1 MPTNPEN
8 ARNRK
13 DFSDSSN
20 TNKPSIDSDQE
31 APGADSDPFEEE
43 PRALTAEEIEL
54 QLARLG
60 MTGSPASVED
70 EEPLAAPIGYVRKH
84 GGLPA
89 TKKSLGQNWLIDAEA
104 TRLMARYL
112 GVGEGDLILEVGPG
126 GGALTEALLLTGA
139 DILAVEIDAR
149 MIEVLENRWPNEPR
163 LTLVHA
169 NILDCDIHEL
179 TGGRPCAVVG
189 NLPYNITSNL
199 LFQLMETALEHH
211 GFIQKI
217 LVLLQLEVAQRL
229 ASPPGSS
236 EYSVLSVLMRVFGE
250 PEQVMTVPRDKF
262 NPPPKVDAGVIQ
274 MELSGEP
281 LYTVPHWPTFKRLV
295 KGTFH
300 KRRKMLRNSLP
311 GIPNLAP
318 WEDVDFDW
326 SRRPQTLS
334 AEEYAWL
341 ARQLTPKRLRKDSE

>member
-1 MPTNPEN
+1 MTP
-8 ARNRK
+8 
-13 DFSDSSN
+13 
-20 TNKPSIDSDQE
+20 
-31 APGADSDPFEEE
+31 
-43 PRALTAEEIEL
+43 EEIEL

-60 MTGSPASVED
+60 MAGPSTGLEE

-89 TKKSLGQNWLIDAEA
+89 TKKSLGQNWLIDPEA
-104 TRLMARYL
+104 TRLMARML
-112 GVGEGDLILEVGPG
+112 GVGQGDLILEVGPG

-139 DILAVEIDAR
+139 DIIAVEIDSR
-149 MIEVLENRWPNEPR
+149 MIEVLQKRWPDEPR

-169 NILDCDIHEL
+169 NILDCDIYEL

-199 LFQLMETALEHH
+199 LFQLMETALVHH
-211 GFIQKI
+211 GLIKKL

-236 EYSVLSVLMRVFGE
+236 EYSVLSVFMRVWGE

-274 MELSGEP
+274 MELSDEP
-281 LYTVPHWPTFKRLV
+281 LYPVPHWPTFKRLV

-318 WEDVDFDW
+318 LEGVEFDW

-341 ARQLTPKRLRKDSE
+341 ARQLIPKRVRKDNE